1 MPLHPGRHGP
11 ALIQLLTARLC
22 CYNKGMNDN
31 PIAYHITFGTYGT
44 RLHGDPKGTV
54 DRSMNHY
61 GDPIIGSDPKR
72 WLRETRLLKF
82 PPVIFNLSQR
92 QYAESVI
99 PLICQTGVWFYHI
112 AAAGEDHVHV
122 LLTADADGAAV
133 RKWFKRWLGEKLS
146 KKWPFSTGQSYWSE
160 GGSVKW
166 VWKEDYFH
174 NIFNY
179 ISHQRATP

>member
-1 MPLHPGRHGP
+1 
-11 ALIQLLTARLC
+11 
-22 CYNKGMNDN
+22 
-31 PIAYHITFGTYGT
+31 
-44 RLHGDPKGTV
+44 
-54 DRSMNHY
+54 
-61 GDPIIGSDPKR
+61 
-72 WLRETRLLKF
+72 
-82 PPVIFNLSQR
+82 LSQR